1 MKLKS
6 LGWPLLAAGLGLL
19 TLAGPALAAE
29 KSTFDLVW
37 RTGWR
42 IVNFCIL
49 AGLLFKVG
57 REPIKAFF
65 RGKRQDAQDTLTQLE
80 ESRSK
85 AQAEL
90 DELEARLERADQE
103 TEEILAQLKGL
114 ATRNCELILKEARQQ
129 AEEALAHAQTAAQ
142 TELNR
147 IKHELAAE
155 TAQAAIVLASDKLK
169 ARLSPADHE
178 RLQNEALTDIAAG
191 SAEMRELGG
200 SAW

>member
-19 TLAGPALAAE
+19 ALASPAMAAE

-42 IVNFCIL
+42 IINFCIL
-49 AGLLFKVG
+49 AGLLYKVA
-57 REPIKAFF
+57 REPARDFF
-65 RGKRQDAQDTLTQLE
+65 RGKRQEAQDTLSQLE
-80 ESRSK
+80 ESRNK

-90 DELEARLERADQE
+90 EELEARLQKADQE
-103 TEEILAQLKGL
+103 TEEVLAQLKGL
-114 ATRNCELILKEARQQ
+114 ATRNCKLILKEARQR

-155 TAQAAIVLASDKLK
+155 TAQAAILLASEKLK

-178 RLQNEALTDIAAG
+178 RLQQEALADIAAG
-191 SAEMRELGG
+191 SAEMRGSGG